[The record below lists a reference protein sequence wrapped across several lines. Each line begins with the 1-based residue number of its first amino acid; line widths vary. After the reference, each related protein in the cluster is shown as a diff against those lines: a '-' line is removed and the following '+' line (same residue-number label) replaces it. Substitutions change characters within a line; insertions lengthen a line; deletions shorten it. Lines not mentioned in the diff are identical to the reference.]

1 MMSNEEKIL
10 AMLVDL
16 KESTDKQFESMDKR
30 FEGIDKRLESMDKR
44 FEAVDKRLESMDKRF
59 EAVDKRLESM
69 DKRFDAIDKRLDTM
83 DERMDRLDE
92 RMDRLDERSQR
103 TAVLLETEVD
113 RKLNLLYEGHETI
126 MECLDKLAPKDRV
139 DELESDVIVLKT
151 AVKMLTQEIAELK
164 KAQ

>member
-1 MMSNEEKIL
+1 MSNEEKIL

-30 FEGIDKRLESMDKR
+30 FE
-44 FEAVDKRLESMDKRF
+44 
-59 EAVDKRLESM
+59 
-69 DKRFDAIDKRLDTM
+69 AIDKRLDTM

-139 DELESDVIVLKT
+139 DELESDVIVLK
-151 AVKMLTQEIAELK
+151 IAELK

>member
-1 MMSNEEKIL
+1 MSNEEKIL

-30 FEGIDKRLESMDKR
+30 FEGI
-44 FEAVDKRLESMDKRF
+44 DKRLESMDKRF

>member
-1 MMSNEEKIL
+1 LSSGQIEKENRKEIIMMSNEEKIL
-10 AMLVDL
+10 SMLVEL
-16 KESTDKQFESMDKR
+16 KESTDKRFESMDKR
-30 FEGIDKRLESMDKR
+30 FE
-44 FEAVDKRLESMDKRF
+44 
-59 EAVDKRLESM
+59 
-69 DKRFDAIDKRLDTM
+69 AIDKRLDTM
-83 DERMDRLDE
+83 EE

-139 DELESDVIVLKT
+139 DELETDVIVLKT

>member
-30 FEGIDKRLESMDKR
+30 FEGI
-44 FEAVDKRLESMDKRF
+44 DKRLESMDKRF

-139 DELESDVIVLKT
+139 DELESDVIVLNT

>member
-30 FEGIDKRLESMDKR
+30 FDAVDKRLESMDKR
-44 FEAVDKRLESMDKRF
+44 FDAVDKRLDTMDKRF

-83 DERMDRLDE
+83 DEH
-92 RMDRLDERSQR
+92 MDRLDERSQR

>member
-1 MMSNEEKIL
+1 MSNEEKIL

-30 FEGIDKRLESMDKR
+30 FEGIDKRLDTMDKR
-44 FEAVDKRLESMDKRF
+44 FDAVDKRLESMDKRF
-59 EAVDKRLESM
+59 EAVDKQFESM

-92 RMDRLDERSQR
+92 HMDRLDERSQR

>member
-1 MMSNEEKIL
+1 MSNEEKIL

-44 FEAVDKRLESMDKRF
+44 F
-59 EAVDKRLESM
+59 
-69 DKRFDAIDKRLDTM
+69 DAIDKRLDTM
-83 DERMDRLDE
+83 DE

>member
-30 FEGIDKRLESMDKR
+30 FEGI
-44 FEAVDKRLESMDKRF
+44 DKRLESMDKRF

>member
-59 EAVDKRLESM
+59 
-69 DKRFDAIDKRLDTM
+69 DAIDKRLDTM
-83 DERMDRLDE
+83 DE

>member
-44 FEAVDKRLESMDKRF
+44 F
-59 EAVDKRLESM
+59 
-69 DKRFDAIDKRLDTM
+69 DAIDKRLDTM
-83 DERMDRLDE
+83 DE

>member
-10 AMLVDL
+10 SMLVEL
-16 KESTDKQFESMDKR
+16 KESTDKRFESMDKR
-30 FEGIDKRLESMDKR
+30 FE
-44 FEAVDKRLESMDKRF
+44 
-59 EAVDKRLESM
+59 
-69 DKRFDAIDKRLDTM
+69 AIDKRLDTM
-83 DERMDRLDE
+83 EE

>member
-1 MMSNEEKIL
+1 MSNEEKIL

-44 FEAVDKRLESMDKRF
+44 F
-59 EAVDKRLESM
+59 
-69 DKRFDAIDKRLDTM
+69 DAIDKRLDTM
-83 DERMDRLDE
+83 DERMDRSDE

>member
-16 KESTDKQFESMDKR
+16 KESTDKRFESMDKR
-30 FEGIDKRLESMDKR
+30 FE
-44 FEAVDKRLESMDKRF
+44 
-59 EAVDKRLESM
+59 
-69 DKRFDAIDKRLDTM
+69 AIDKRLDTM
-83 DERMDRLDE
+83 EE

>member
-1 MMSNEEKIL
+1 MSNEEKIL

-16 KESTDKQFESMDKR
+16 KESTDKQF
-30 FEGIDKRLESMDKR
+30 
-44 FEAVDKRLESMDKRF
+44 
-59 EAVDKRLESM
+59 ESM

>member
-44 FEAVDKRLESMDKRF
+44 FEAVDKQF
-59 EAVDKRLESM
+59 ESM

-83 DERMDRLDE
+83 DE

>member
-59 EAVDKRLESM
+59 DAV
-69 DKRFDAIDKRLDTM
+69 DKRLDTM

-92 RMDRLDERSQR
+92 RMDRLDERMDRLDERSQR
-103 TAVLLETEVD
+103 TTVLLETEVD

>member
-30 FEGIDKRLESMDKR
+30 FEGIDKRLDT
-44 FEAVDKRLESMDKRF
+44 MDKRF

-83 DERMDRLDE
+83 DE

>member
-30 FEGIDKRLESMDKR
+30 FEGIDKRLDTMDKR

-59 EAVDKRLESM
+59 E
-69 DKRFDAIDKRLDTM
+69 AIDKRLDTM

>member
-1 MMSNEEKIL
+1 MSNEEKIL

-30 FEGIDKRLESMDKR
+30 F
-44 FEAVDKRLESMDKRF
+44 
-59 EAVDKRLESM
+59 
-69 DKRFDAIDKRLDTM
+69 DAIDKRLDTM

-92 RMDRLDERSQR
+92 HMDRLDERSQR

>member
-1 MMSNEEKIL
+1 MSNEEKIL

-30 FEGIDKRLESMDKR
+30 F
-44 FEAVDKRLESMDKRF
+44 
-59 EAVDKRLESM
+59 
-69 DKRFDAIDKRLDTM
+69 DAIDKRLDTM

-92 RMDRLDERSQR
+92 HMDRLDERSQR
-103 TAVLLETEVD
+103 TAMLLETEVD

>member
-10 AMLVDL
+10 AMLVEL
-16 KESTDKQFESMDKR
+16 KEST
-30 FEGIDKRLESMDKR
+30 DKRLESMDKR
-44 FEAVDKRLESMDKRF
+44 FE
-59 EAVDKRLESM
+59 
-69 DKRFDAIDKRLDTM
+69 AIDKRLDTM

>member
-1 MMSNEEKIL
+1 MSNEEKIL

-30 FEGIDKRLESMDKR
+30 FEGIDKRLDTMDKR
-44 FEAVDKRLESMDKRF
+44 FEAVDKQF
-59 EAVDKRLESM
+59 ESM

-92 RMDRLDERSQR
+92 HMDRLDERSQR

>member
-44 FEAVDKRLESMDKRF
+44 FEAVDKRL
-59 EAVDKRLESM
+59 
-69 DKRFDAIDKRLDTM
+69 DTM
-83 DERMDRLDE
+83 DE

>member
-10 AMLVDL
+10 AMLVEL
-16 KESTDKQFESMDKR
+16 KESTDRQFDAIDKRFESMDKR
-30 FEGIDKRLESMDKR
+30 FE
-44 FEAVDKRLESMDKRF
+44 
-59 EAVDKRLESM
+59 
-69 DKRFDAIDKRLDTM
+69 AIDTRLDTM
-83 DERMDRLDE
+83 EE

-126 MECLDKLAPKDRV
+126 MEYLDKLAPKDRV
-139 DELESDVIVLKT
+139 DELESDVIVLKN

>member
-30 FEGIDKRLESMDKR
+30 FEGI
-44 FEAVDKRLESMDKRF
+44 
-59 EAVDKRLESM
+59 DKRLESM

>member
-1 MMSNEEKIL
+1 MSNEEKIL

-30 FEGIDKRLESMDKR
+30 FEGIDKRL
-44 FEAVDKRLESMDKRF
+44 
-59 EAVDKRLESM
+59 
-69 DKRFDAIDKRLDTM
+69 DTM

-92 RMDRLDERSQR
+92 HMDRLDERSQR